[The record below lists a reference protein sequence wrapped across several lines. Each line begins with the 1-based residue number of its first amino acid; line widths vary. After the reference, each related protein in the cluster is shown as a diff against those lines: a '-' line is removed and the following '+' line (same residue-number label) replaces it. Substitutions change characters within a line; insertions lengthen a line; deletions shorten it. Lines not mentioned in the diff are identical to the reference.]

1 MKKKK
6 KILLA
11 AAATIAVVLLAFL
24 IYASDYYHA
33 DSKAEAA
40 LKSESV
46 RVEELSKDMIAF
58 VPDEPKAGLIF
69 YPGGKV
75 EYTAYAPLLEMC
87 AERDILCVLVKMP
100 FNLAVFDMKAA
111 DGIQEKY
118 PEIHSWYIGGHSLG
132 GAMAASYLADHT
144 EQFDGLVLLAAYST
158 TDISA
163 SGLKVLCAYGTED
176 QVMKRNNYEKYKK
189 NLPADFTTLIIDGGN
204 HGNFGDYG
212 FQKGDG
218 TAYTAP
224 EIQWELTADAIQELI
239 EQ

>member
-1 MKKKK
+1 MKKTKRILIGIAAVIAV
-6 KILLA
+6 ILLA
-11 AAATIAVVLLAFL
+11 FF
-24 IYASDYYHA
+24 IYAGNYYHA
-33 DSKAEAA
+33 GDKAGAA
-40 LKSESV
+40 LKSESLK
-46 RVEELSKDMIAF
+46 VEELTKGTIAF
-58 VPDEPKAGLIF
+58 VPEEPIAGLIF

-75 EYTAYAPLLEMC
+75 EHTAYAPLLEMC
-87 AERDILCVLVKMP
+87 AERGILCVLVKMP

-158 TDISA
+158 KDLSA
-163 SGLKVLCAYGTED
+163 SDLKVLCAYGTED
-176 QVMKRNNYEKYKK
+176 RVMKRNNYEKYKK
-189 NLPADFTTLIIDGGN
+189 NLPEDFTTLIIDGGN

-218 TAYTAP
+218 MATLSA
-224 EIQWELTADAIQELI
+224 EEQWALTADEIQELI
-239 EQ
+239 EK